1 MKQIYA
7 YGMISKSTLIRLDGE
22 YPTENGYAEIADT
35 HEMVSG
41 ETGNSAQVWARW
53 GYSVQVDGPWIGD
66 NSSLFIRNYLNDRKI
81 DVSRLH
87 AEPNYQGIEEIILS
101 ASLSRTVLG
110 GYKRLL
116 FTTRQWNIPQE
127 SDIVKA
133 DLISIDP
140 QFGEEAL
147 LVAKYAQ
154 KNGKP
159 TLGIDC
165 KLDDPIL
172 DLLHVLVI
180 GEPYLQNWYGN
191 ADRESLFRRYAEKF
205 SGLLIFTR
213 GEKPLWYSRAGAPLC
228 LMETFHVPVK
238 DTSGAGDTF
247 RAGLAH
253 GMLQGFSDEQM
264 LRFSA
269 AAAALNCMC
278 FPGVKHSPTIEEVEK
293 LWRGRDSTRGSACG
307 PYASTSP

>member
-7 YGMISKSTLIRLDGE
+7 YGMISKSTLIRLEGE
-22 YPTENGYAEIADT
+22 YPSENGYAEIADT

-41 ETGNSAQVWARW
+41 ETGNSAQVWAKW
-53 GYSVQVDGPWIGD
+53 GYQVQVDGPWIGD
-66 NSSLFIRNYLNDRKI
+66 NSSPFIQNYLLERNI

-87 AEPNYQGIEEIILS
+87 TKPNYQGIEEVILS
-101 ASLSRTVLG
+101 AALSRTVLG

-116 FTTRQWNIPQE
+116 FTTRQWNIPHE
-127 SDIVKA
+127 ADVEKA
-133 DLISIDP
+133 DLVSIDP

-154 KNGKP
+154 KHSKP

-165 KLDDPIL
+165 KVDDPIL
-172 DLLHVLVI
+172 NFLHVLVI

-191 ADRESLFRRYAEKF
+191 SDRDELFRQYSEKF

-213 GEKPLWYSRAGAPLC
+213 GEKPLWYSRAGAPKKML
-228 LMETFHVPVK
+228 ETFSVSVK
-238 DTSGAGDTF
+238 DTAGAGDTF

-253 GMLQGFSDEQM
+253 GMLQGFTDELM

-269 AAAALNCMC
+269 AAAALNCMR
-278 FPGVKHSPTIEEVEK
+278 FPGVKHTPTLDEVLK
-293 LWRGRDSTRGSACG
+293 LCG
-307 PYASTSP
+307 